1 MCVQEFR
8 CREVK
13 VGKIINTYVM
23 SLDTCNRKVWLEGDA
38 QAYRFKKDSM
48 ILLLQKAMTR
58 RATFIIQDNV
68 VSWIELQDEAH
79 RHASEHGKELR
90 DMLQRTV
97 DETLEQVFNEEGA
110 RTIQVF
116 LKNTLHITPKMIVE
130 NPEVFSSGLRRLLGS
145 GATVVESLIVEN
157 LCQKFGSKF
166 EEKKGCEF
174 SDCVEELSKRL
185 DERKVL
191 KGKA

>member
-1 MCVQEFR
+1 
-8 CREVK
+8 VK

-23 SLDTCNRKVWLEGDA
+23 SLDTSNRKVWLEGDA
-38 QAYRFKKDSM
+38 QAYRYKKDSM

-68 VSWIELQDEAH
+68 VSWIELQEEAH
-79 RHASEHGKELR
+79 RHTNDHGKKLR
-90 DMLQRTV
+90 NLLLRTV
-97 DETLEQVFNEEGA
+97 NETLEQVFNEEGA

-116 LKNTLHITPKMIVE
+116 LKNTLHITPKKIVE

-157 LCQKFGSKF
+157 LCQEFDSKF

-174 SDCVEELSKRL
+174 SDYVEELRRRL
-185 DERKVL
+185 DERKVFT
-191 KGKA
+191 GKA

>member
-1 MCVQEFR
+1 MQKFR
-8 CREVK
+8 CGELK

-23 SLDTCNRKVWLEGDA
+23 SLDTCNRKVWFEGDA
-38 QAYRFKKDSM
+38 QAYRYKKDSM

-58 RATFIIQDNV
+58 RATFIIQDNM
-68 VSWIELQDEAH
+68 VSWIELQEETR
-79 RHASEHGKELR
+79 RHASERGKKLGN
-90 DMLQRTV
+90 LLLRTV
-97 DETLEQVFNEEGA
+97 DETLEQVFNEEAA

-116 LKNTLHITPKMIVE
+116 LKNTLRITPKMIVE

-157 LCQKFGSKF
+157 LCQEFGSRF

-174 SDCVEELSKRL
+174 SDYIEEFKKRL
-185 DERKVL
+185 DERRVL
-191 KGKA
+191 TGKA

>member
-1 MCVQEFR
+1 M
-8 CREVK
+8 
-13 VGKIINTYVM
+13 GKIINTYVM
-23 SLDTCNRKVWLEGDA
+23 SLDTCNRKVWLEGDT
-38 QAYRFKKDSM
+38 QAYCYKKDSM

-79 RHASEHGKELR
+79 RHASEHRMKLR
-90 DMLQRTV
+90 NLLQRTV

-110 RTIQVF
+110 RIIQVF
-116 LKNTLHITPKMIVE
+116 LKNTLHITPKMILE
-130 NPEVFSSGLRRLLGS
+130 NPEVFSSGLSSLLGS

-157 LCQKFGSKF
+157 LCQEFGSKF

-174 SDCVEELSKRL
+174 SDYVEELRKRL

-191 KGKA
+191 TGKA